1 MDSNLIKRKESSIPR
16 AGIYCRISKAD
27 PNQPK
32 VEAQEDDCRRL
43 AQANGYEVVAA
54 YADDGISASTFQ
66 NRPGWNQL
74 LADIT
79 AGKIDVVL
87 ATEEERFT
95 RQPNEKQ
102 LLALTCTA
110 VGATWHTCRGG
121 IIDPATAEGEF
132 LSGLTGLLARREV
145 RRKAE
150 RQIAGNQARR
160 SRGEPLAGV
169 RPFGFEL
176 DRLRHRKSESAEVKW
191 ATSKILAGGSLR
203 SIFIDWNQ
211 RSVLTSRGNPWTQ
224 NSVKKLLLRPRN
236 AGLIDVQ
243 GEIQTTKGN
252 WQPLVSLEDW
262 QACTAILTD
271 KNRVKPHRQQKW
283 LCSGLAR
290 CGVCDSVML
299 SGSGSGRKELYK
311 VYRCSSKLRIPD
323 GRKHP
328 TIKAAQL
335 DDLIRN
341 EIVKCFLYGNS
352 VDSAD
357 VNVVDAN
364 RFNARLIEIRSALA
378 DLTMLVGSLPINNIK
393 LQASKLNAE
402 EATLVG
408 QLEGC
413 TKRSAAAAMVLAA
426 KTALWTG
433 ASAAKPASAG
443 FRVSIA
449 DAAQLKV
456 EIGERFD
463 SLELDQRRAL
473 VRSMLEIVIGLCQR
487 GQKSPDRVQLVHTSD

>member
-1 MDSNLIKRKESSIPR
+1 MDSNLIKRTDAARPR
-16 AGIYCRISKAD
+16 SATGIYCRISKSD

-32 VEAQEDDCRRL
+32 VEVQEQDCRRL
-43 AQANGYEVVAA
+43 AELSGYEVVAV
-54 YADDGISASTFQ
+54 YVDDGISASTFQ

-110 VGATWHTCRGG
+110 VGATWHTVRGG
-121 IIDPATAEGEF
+121 TVDPSTAIGEF
-132 LSGLTGLLARREV
+132 MSALTGSLAKLEA

-150 RQIAGNQARR
+150 RQTAGNAAHRL
-160 SRGEPLAGV
+160 RGEPLAGV

-176 DRLRHRKSESAEVKW
+176 DRLRHRKSEAAEVKW
-191 ATSKILAGGSLR
+191 ATSRILAGGSLR

-262 QACTAILTD
+262 QACVGLLTD
-271 KNRVKPHRQQKW
+271 KSRVKPHRQQKW

-299 SGSGSGRKELYK
+299 SGSASGRKEIYK
-311 VYRCSSKLRIPD
+311 VYRCSSKLKMPD
-323 GRKHP
+323 GRRHP
-328 TIKAAQL
+328 SIKTAQL
-335 DDLIRN
+335 DTLVRN

-364 RFNARLIEIRSALA
+364 RINARLIEIKLALA
-378 DLTMLVGSLPINNIK
+378 DLTELVGSLPINEIK
-393 LQASKLNAE
+393 RRASKLNE
-402 EATLVG
+402 EEKLLIG

-413 TKRSAAAAMVLAA
+413 TKRSASAAMVLAA
-426 KTALWTG
+426 KQALW
-433 ASAAKPASAG
+433 AQP
-443 FRVSIA
+443 RIRIA
-449 DAAQLKV
+449 DAVILKAQ
-456 EIGERFD
+456 IGERFD

-473 VRSMLEIVIGLCQR
+473 VRSMLEIVIGLCQY
-487 GQKSPDRVQLVHTSD
+487 GQKSVDRVGITAT

>member
-54 YADDGISASTFQ
+54 YADDGISASTFK

-95 RQPNEKQ
+95 RQPNEKR

-110 VGATWHTCRGG
+110 AGVTWHTVRGG
-121 IIDPATAEGEF
+121 TVDPSTAIGEF
-132 LSGLTGLLARREV
+132 MSALTGSLAKLEA

-150 RQIAGNQARR
+150 RQIAGNVARR
-160 SRGEPLAGV
+160 LRGEPLTGV

-176 DRLRHRKSESAEVKW
+176 DRITHRKSEAAEVKW
-191 ATSKILAGGSLR
+191 ATSKILAGASLR
-203 SIFIDWNQ
+203 SIYIDWNQ
-211 RSVLTSRGNPWTQ
+211 RNVLTSRGNPWTQ

-252 WQPLVSLEDW
+252 WAPLVSIEDW
-262 QACTAILTD
+262 QACVALLTD
-271 KNRVKPHRQQKW
+271 KNRAKPHRQQKW

-299 SGSGSGRKELYK
+299 SGSASGRRQEIYK
-311 VYRCSSKLRIPD
+311 VYRCSSKLKMPD
-323 GRKHP
+323 GRRHP
-328 TIKAAQL
+328 SIKTAQL
-335 DDLIRN
+335 DKLVRN

-352 VDSAD
+352 VDNAD
-357 VNVVDAN
+357 VNVVDAT
-364 RFNARLIEIRSALA
+364 RINARLIEIRLALA
-378 DLTMLVGSLPINNIK
+378 DLTELVGSLPINNIK

-402 EATLVG
+402 EATLIG
-408 QLEGC
+408 ELESC
-413 TKRSAAAAMVLAA
+413 TKRSASAAMVLSA
-426 KTALWTG
+426 KQALW
-433 ASAAKPASAG
+433 SQP
-443 FRVSIA
+443 RISIA

-456 EIGERFD
+456 EIGKRFD

-473 VRSMLEIVIGLCQR
+473 VRSMLEIVIGLCQY
-487 GQKSPDRVQLVHTSD
+487 GQKSVDRVGITAT

>member
-1 MDSNLIKRKESSIPR
+1 MDSKLHPLAIMR
-16 AGIYCRISKAD
+16 AGIYCRISKSD
-27 PNQPK
+27 PSQPK
-32 VEAQEDDCRRL
+32 VEIQEQDCRRL
-43 AQANGYEVVAA
+43 AELSGYEVTKTYV
-54 YADDGISASTFQ
+54 DDGISASTFK
-66 NRPGWNQL
+66 NRPGWQQL
-74 LADIT
+74 LADIS
-79 AGKIDVVL
+79 AGQIDVVL
-87 ATEEERFT
+87 AVEEERFT
-95 RQPNEKQ
+95 RQPNEKE
-102 LLALTCTA
+102 LFALTCTSA
-110 VGATWHTCRGG
+110 GTVWHTVRGG
-121 IIDPATAEGEF
+121 VIDPSTAEGEF
-132 LSGLTGLLARREV
+132 VSGLTSLLGRREV

-150 RQIAGNQARR
+150 RQIAGNLARR

-176 DRLRHRKSESAEVKW
+176 DRLRHRKSEAAEVKW
-191 ATSKILAGGSLR
+191 ATSKILAGASLR

-262 QACTAILTD
+262 QACRSILTNID
-271 KNRVKPHRQQKW
+271 RVKPHRQQKW

-299 SGSGSGRKELYK
+299 SGSASGRQEIYK
-311 VYRCSSKLRIPD
+311 VYRCSSKLKMPD
-323 GRKHP
+323 GRRHP
-328 TIKAAQL
+328 SIKTAQL
-335 DDLIRN
+335 DKLVRN

-357 VNVVDAN
+357 VNVVDAT
-364 RFNARLIEIRSALA
+364 RINARLIEIRLALA
-378 DLTMLVGSLPINNIK
+378 DLTELVGSLPINNIK

-402 EATLVG
+402 EATLIG

-413 TKRSAAAAMVLAA
+413 TKRSASAAMVLAA

-433 ASAAKPASAG
+433 V
-443 FRVSIA
+443 RISIA
-449 DAAQLKV
+449 DAAILKTQ
-456 EIGERFD
+456 IGERFD

-473 VRSMLEIVIGLCQR
+473 VRSMLKIVIGLCQQ
-487 GQKSPDRVQLVHTSD
+487 GKKSADRVQVEVVANQ